1 MSWKVQ
7 MRRRLGALY
16 NPTEDE
22 VYPEEVGEM
31 PEEHVVDIPP
41 TEEEE
46 LEAKQ
51 KEFAK
56 MDTFKRWSLRE
67 T

>member
-1 MSWKVQ
+1 M
-7 MRRRLGALY
+7 Y

-56 MDTFKRWSLRE
+56 MDTFKRWSPRE